1 MARKKIK
8 VPSLNEMKKKFPG
21 FSIAL
26 EEDDSK
32 LPWLPSRFLAFN
44 YILGG
49 GIPYG
54 KILELFGTE
63 SSGKKSNGI

>member
-8 VPSLNEMKKKFPG
+8 VPSLNEMRKKFSG
-21 FSIAL
+21 FSIAS

-49 GIPYG
+49 GIPNG
-54 KILELFGTE
+54 KILE
-63 SSGKKSNGI
+63 